1 MQKQIINKRIYAIK
15 IMHNAGYYF
24 CDVHFVT
31 IKNGVGRNTLKT
43 QIRV

>member
-1 MQKQIINKRIYAIK
+1 VHR
-15 IMHNAGYYF
+15 AGCLFLCAF
-24 CDVHFVT
+24 CDN